1 MSLSLLSNTTFLRF
15 EVPLSATRGTNSE
28 FHSHNSTDRAL
39 TGFLWHQFRG
49 ATVILS
55 AMVLAIV
62 AIVLSGCGSAGSHAA
77 SKIPASTE
85 SSSPQTLRITTTAL
99 AVGSVDG
106 PYNAALLATGGV
118 PPYSWLKISGQ
129 LPNGLTLNSATGA
142 INGVPTTAGAFSFG
156 AKVVDSS
163 VNVVATDFSLNISAG
178 PTPAVTSISPSTGSS
193 AGGTFVTVD
202 GSNFGTGTAVLFG
215 TTPAQS
221 VRVVSSSQLQAVT
234 PEQTAGQVAVMVENS
249 DGQVTNVPA
258 GFTYTAA
265 ATPTS
270 AQSPTVTGDVVVDA
284 GQTVSETG
292 GDDLAAAKN
301 MFASASSP
309 ESDGGLSD
317 WTLISSELAMTR
329 MRIINGL
336 GDCSLSNGTLT
347 GCTRL
352 NDNLNHVRTQSLTP
366 HVIVGQWKPSSIAG
380 DARQWGS
387 SQWAQYDALAYAIV
401 NYVVNQYQ
409 ASPSDTQKGF
419 NAALFE
425 VGNEIDIT
433 QSAQDLWLTP
443 SPNVPQGDPSRFKQY
458 DTVYR
463 HWAAQVDKVAKQN
476 PSKNVQIAAEAEGF
490 QWVSVS
496 QAWNNNM
503 IATYTAQGVRFDA
516 IALHA
521 YGTDVNRIATF
532 AQSMRTALNAANRG
546 NTEILVTEWG
556 ASSSDDSKLGQMNA
570 TNQGAAWAVQFLLQC
585 LKGTITGGS
594 FLGIRDNAGAD
605 VAGMN
610 SNMYEASWLHVR
622 NNNQYPKPITNA
634 FNMVSSMTGTRKSV
648 TVNPA

>member
-1 MSLSLLSNTTFLRF
+1 M
-15 EVPLSATRGTNSE
+15 
-28 FHSHNSTDRAL
+28 
-39 TGFLWHQFRG
+39 
-49 ATVILS
+49 
-55 AMVLAIV
+55 
-62 AIVLSGCGSAGSHAA
+62 
-77 SKIPASTE
+77 
-85 SSSPQTLRITTTAL
+85 
-99 AVGSVDG
+99 
-106 PYNAALLATGGV
+106 
-118 PPYSWLKISGQ
+118 
-129 LPNGLTLNSATGA
+129 
-142 INGVPTTAGAFSFG
+142 PTTAGAFSFG

-249 DGQVTNVPA
+249 DGQVTDVPA

-443 SPNVPQGDPSRFKQY
+443 S
-458 DTVYR
+458 
-463 HWAAQVDKVAKQN
+463 
-476 PSKNVQIAAEAEGF
+476 SK
-490 QWVSVS
+490 
-496 QAWNNNM
+496 
-503 IATYTAQGVRFDA
+503 
-516 IALHA
+516 
-521 YGTDVNRIATF
+521 
-532 AQSMRTALNAANRG
+532 RTAG
-546 NTEILVTEWG
+546 EILAG
-556 ASSSDDSKLGQMNA
+556 SSNTIRSTGTGPRRWTRWRSKTRRKTFRLPRRRKGFS
-570 TNQGAAWAVQFLLQC
+570 GCQFLRH
-585 LKGTITGGS
+585 GITI
-594 FLGIRDNAGAD
+594 
-605 VAGMN
+605 
-610 SNMYEASWLHVR
+610 
-622 NNNQYPKPITNA
+622 
-634 FNMVSSMTGTRKSV
+634 
-648 TVNPA
+648 